1 MTPKEFQQALAR
13 NANWIKTKIKQGYKI
28 YDIGID
34 ASRVSRSPF
43 YELEKN
49 IINKASYQNHKL
61 PK

>member
-28 YDIGID
+28 YDIGI
-34 ASRVSRSPF
+34 PF

-49 IINKASYQNHKL
+49 IINKASYQTHKL